1 MSFIWLASVFFTS
14 VFSLWCQG
22 VNCTPLFGILWPP
35 DVERQLIGKDHD
47 AGKDWGQEEK
57 GMTGWDGW
65 MASPTWWTWVW
76 VNSESWWWTGWP
88 GMLRFMGSQRVRH
101 YWVTELNW
109 TDLVNLIMFA
119 SIHWPCNTTTATTTE
134 SEDKKGSKFWLPH
147 WMFHFPHWKWN

>member
-65 MASPTWWTWVW
+65 MASLTQCTWVW
-76 VNSESWWWTGWP
+76 ANSRDSEGQGSLACCSPWGCKELGMTEWLNNNNLGWNDNPLQDYCLEDSVDRGAWQATIHGIAESD
-88 GMLRFMGSQRVRH
+88 M
-101 YWVTELNW
+101 TE
-109 TDLVNLIMFA
+109 
-119 SIHWPCNTTTATTTE
+119 
-134 SEDKKGSKFWLPH
+134 WLTFISSH
-147 WMFHFPHWKWN
+147 SA

>member
-65 MASPTWWTWVW
+65 MASLTQCTWVW
-76 VNSESWWWTGWP
+76 ANSRDSEGQGSMACCSPWGCKELGMTEWLNNNNLGWNDNPLQDYFLEDSVDRGAWQATIHGIAESD
-88 GMLRFMGSQRVRH
+88 M
-101 YWVTELNW
+101 TE
-109 TDLVNLIMFA
+109 
-119 SIHWPCNTTTATTTE
+119 
-134 SEDKKGSKFWLPH
+134 WLTFISSH
-147 WMFHFPHWKWN
+147 SA

>member
-1 MSFIWLASVFFTS
+1 MSFIWLASVLFTS

-65 MASPTWWTWVW
+65 MASLTQCTWVW
-76 VNSESWWWTGWP
+76 ANSRDSEGQGSLACCSPWGCKELGMTEWLNNNNLGWNDNPLQDYCLEDSVDRGAWQATIHGIAESD
-88 GMLRFMGSQRVRH
+88 M
-101 YWVTELNW
+101 TE
-109 TDLVNLIMFA
+109 
-119 SIHWPCNTTTATTTE
+119 
-134 SEDKKGSKFWLPH
+134 WLTFISSH
-147 WMFHFPHWKWN
+147 SA